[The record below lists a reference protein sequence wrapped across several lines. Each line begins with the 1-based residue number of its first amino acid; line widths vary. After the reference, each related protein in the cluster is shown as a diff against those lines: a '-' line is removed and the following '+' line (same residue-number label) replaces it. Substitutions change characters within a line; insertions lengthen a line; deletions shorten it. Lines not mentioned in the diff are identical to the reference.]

1 MTDAVVADGGAP
13 APAPTGAPIPENAVS
28 AGNAL
33 SSTGPTV
40 EKAQAPV
47 EAEKPSA
54 TVKEAIQRANA
65 KLAAK
70 NAEAEKGAKVDP
82 KADAKAVETKTEPKT
97 AAKAE
102 PAPESQPR
110 GEKGQFAAKQATDA
124 EAKPATQSDSPY
136 RDPPTRYSNDA
147 KAAWDSTP
155 DPVKAETHRAFRE
168 MEQGIQKYKADSE
181 AYHEVREY
189 SELAKQQGTS
199 LKAALQNY
207 VGIEQQLR
215 KDPIGGL
222 EQIISNLG
230 MKTTDGRTMTL
241 RDVAAHIMGQTPD
254 EQSSRQASTIQDLN
268 QKIARL
274 EQQLGGVTH
283 TIQQQHQNQT
293 LAQVQAFAQ
302 AHPRFDELSDA
313 IQEEIKHGY
322 SLEDAYSRAERLN
335 PATPGASSE
344 KPASSAKSEPQ
355 PLNPAGTKS
364 IAGAPSSGSNPAIPD
379 NKPVPSIEDSLK
391 RAFAKVRAA

>member
-1 MTDAVVADGGAP
+1 MTDAAVADVAP
-13 APAPTGAPIPENAVS
+13 ADHGAPIPENAS
-28 AGNAL
+28 GPGNAL
-33 SSTGPTV
+33 SSTGPTI
-40 EKAQAPV
+40 EPKAAPV

-54 TVKEAIQRANA
+54 TVQEAIQRANA

-70 NAEAEKGAKVDP
+70 NAEAEKGAKVDAKADP
-82 KADAKAVETKTEPKT
+82 KADAKANDAKVAPK
-97 AAKAE
+97 AEAKAE
-102 PAPESQPR
+102 TTEAQPR
-110 GEKGQFAAKQATDA
+110 GENGKFAPKQAAENATDPV
-124 EAKPATQSDSPY
+124 KTATDSPY
-136 RDPPTRYSNDA
+136 REAPSRYSNDA
-147 KAAWDSTP
+147 KAAWESTP
-155 DPVKAETHRAFRE
+155 DPVKAETHRALRE

-222 EQIISNLG
+222 EQIISNLR
-230 MKTTDGRTMTL
+230 MQTPDGRQMTL

-254 EQSSRQASTIQDLN
+254 QQTSRQESTIQSLN
-268 QKIARL
+268 QKIAKL
-274 EQQLGGVTH
+274 EQQLGGVTQ
-283 TIQQQHQNQT
+283 TIQQQQQHQT
-293 LAQVQAFAQ
+293 VAQVEAFAK

-335 PATPGASSE
+335 PAAQVASSE
-344 KPASSAKSEPQ
+344 KPGSPAKAAP

-364 IAGAPSSGSNPAIPD
+364 IAGAPSSGSNPVIPD

-391 RAFAKVRAA
+391 RALAKVRAA